1 MKRILV
7 AEGLWYIGSHTCVAI
22 FEAGYHPVVV
32 DNLHKAH
39 IETLQAVEEIT
50 GQSLW
55 FYELDAENSIEVAE
69 KIWSIDGTIHFIAL
83 KTAGESIQKPM
94 EYFTE
99 NLESILSLIKV
110 SASNGAKSSI
120 FSLSATVNGET
131 EEECINEETPLGPPW
146 IHTVILNHS
155 VSKSL
160 ISAHI
165 PSKPF
170 FYDIST
176 Q

>member
-1 MKRILV
+1 M
-7 AEGLWYIGSHTCVAI
+7 
-22 FEAGYHPVVV
+22 VV

-83 KTAGESIQKPM
+83 KTVGESIQKPM

-110 SASNGAKSSI
+110 SASNGAKSFI

-131 EEECINEETPLGPPW
+131 EEECINEETPLGPP
-146 IHTVILNHS
+146 
-155 VSKSL
+155 
-160 ISAHI
+160 
-165 PSKPF
+165 
-170 FYDIST
+170 
-176 Q
+176 